1 MSQMNIL
8 IINCI
13 LTTAENGVIKCRK
26 SIKDTMIS
34 NFAKG
39 FIANGHSVTIVAS
52 EEFRPT
58 EQEAY
63 PYNIIFFK
71 SRFPKIFKPH
81 LIPWPIGLR
90 KYLKENID
98 KFDMVVSSEAFAVA
112 TLMAADICKEKL
124 VIWQEMAFHQKLFFH
139 LPAKIW
145 YNVVTRF
152 MMTKAIVIP
161 RSFPA
166 ISFIKKYAKNVTE
179 DFVDHGADGEV
190 LYPSDAT
197 DKTFVVISQLVA
209 RKNVGSIIRKFADL
223 LKDDKY
229 ADYKLNIVG
238 DGDESDNL
246 KHLVCEL
253 GIGMSV
259 QFYGFMRHA
268 DMAEMLRKAKAMLI
282 DTHSDLNMVSIPESL
297 ISGTPVVSNMK
308 TTTAEYIQQ
317 RGVGIAREEWGADDL
332 KEIIE
337 NYDKYHKA
345 CLAVRDELTNVGCAK
360 KMVRLFNEWIASK
373 K

>member
-1 MSQMNIL
+1 MNIL

-13 LTTAENGVIKCRK
+13 LTTAEKGVIYRRK

-58 EQEAY
+58 EQETY

-90 KYLKENID
+90 KYLKENIG
-98 KFDMVVSSEAFAVA
+98 KFDMVVTSEVFAMA
-112 TLMAADICKEKL
+112 SLLAADICKEKL

-145 YNVVTRF
+145 HNVVVRF
-152 MMTKAIVIP
+152 MMTKALVVP
-161 RSFPA
+161 RSFRA
-166 ISFIKKYAKNVTE
+166 REFIRQYAKNVSDE
-179 DFVDHGADGEV
+179 IVDHGANGDV
-190 LYPSDAT
+190 LYPEEVSDNA
-197 DKTFVVISQLVA
+197 FIVVSRLVPI
-209 RKNVGSIIRKFADL
+209 KNLGSIVRKFADL

-229 ADYKLNIVG
+229 ADYKLNIIG
-238 DGDESDNL
+238 DGDEADNL
-246 KHLVCEL
+246 KHLACEL
-253 GIGMSV
+253 GIEKSV

-268 DMAEMLRKAKAMLI
+268 DMAAMLRRAKAMLI
-282 DTHSDLNMVSIPESL
+282 DTLGELNMVSIPESL

-317 RGVGIAREEWGADDL
+317 RGVGIARDEWGADDL